1 MKKGEVMGHE
11 IRVNQF
17 DAWVGEEQAKINIEE
32 AINNSDGI
40 SLLDVGCGKGELTKL
55 YGEVFDRVVGV
66 EPLKKYVKEADR
78 STGVEYVQ
86 GDGETFDLDEEF
98 DVIILSMVIEHT
110 NNPITILRNCKKH
123 LAEGGIIIIQTP
135 NANSVT
141 RRLGVE
147 MGMLDS
153 IYHMSDREIK
163 ECGHTRIYTMFSLIE
178 DVMSAGLKD
187 IKSYGILYKPLP
199 NAMLEKLCV
208 EQGEEWRRKFI
219 DALVIFG
226 LYHPEDCANLC
237 VICA

>member
-32 AINNSDGI
+32 AIRYGSGI
-40 SLLDVGCGKGELTKL
+40 SLLDIGCGKGELTKR
-55 YGEVFDRVVGV
+55 YGEVFDRVVGL
-66 EPLKKYVKEADR
+66 EPVKEYVKEADR

-123 LAEGGIIIIQTP
+123 LAEDGIIIIQTP

-153 IYHMSDREIK
+153 IHHMTEREIT
-163 ECGHTRIYTMFSLIE
+163 ECGHTRIYTMSSLTE
-178 DVMSAGLKD
+178 DVMSAGLYVVD
-187 IKSYGILYKPLP
+187 SYGILYKPLP
-199 NAMLEKLCV
+199 NAMLEKLCI
-208 EQGEEWRRKFI
+208 EQGEEWRKKFI
-219 DALVIFG
+219 DALITIDVDDQ
-226 LYHPEDCANLC
+226 DCANLC
-237 VICA
+237 VICQ